1 MQKTTRPS
9 VQRCIFQ
16 DQYQAHR
23 MRVWRQGAGDGGKWE
38 WRSGVKEKNKTKNNV
53 KGGFEQNNDDSIIS
67 SIVCIWDKNK

>member
-1 MQKTTRPS
+1 
-9 VQRCIFQ
+9 
-16 DQYQAHR
+16 